1 VNLKE
6 RRICTFD
13 QSFFDKKFRTF
24 FQIKVM
30 EQETRTKPFVVS
42 VEGNIGSGKSS
53 MLKCFENMSE
63 TVTTVPGNLN
73 VNVIIV
79 A

>member
-1 VNLKE
+1 
-6 RRICTFD
+6 
-13 QSFFDKKFRTF
+13 
-24 FQIKVM
+24 M

-63 TVTTVPGNLN
+63 TVTTVPGNFN
-73 VNVIIV
+73 VNMITYYGSSKNLSKGRP
-79 A
+79 

>member
-1 VNLKE
+1 
-6 RRICTFD
+6 
-13 QSFFDKKFRTF
+13 
-24 FQIKVM
+24 M

-63 TVTTVPGNLN
+63 TVTTVPGMYYIM
-73 VNVIIV
+73 II
-79 A
+79 

>member
-1 VNLKE
+1 
-6 RRICTFD
+6 
-13 QSFFDKKFRTF
+13 
-24 FQIKVM
+24 M

-63 TVTTVPGNLN
+63 TVTTVPGKNYL
-73 VNVIIV
+73 I
-79 A
+79 

>member
-1 VNLKE
+1 
-6 RRICTFD
+6 
-13 QSFFDKKFRTF
+13 
-24 FQIKVM
+24 M